1 MASSGHSLRRQ
12 VQWYEDIAL
21 KDKSY
26 SASIFY
32 GVQSE
37 GGANGAGAKNAPW
50 AVGYSSLDP
59 NATISHNFSNT
70 NTSALADF
78 ATPFIQAGFNF
89 VRGEIDSRKDMTLGL
104 NTGNDAIT
112 AIRTAINGQTGG
124 ADNLFGEREALSHGP
139 YSEMQIS
146 GPLGSL
152 FRTFRQTNINI
163 PVPEI
168 SILLS
173 YQDDDREHPFLSY
186 ASTMGYGR
194 NSLKYPIDQLKF
206 LLLESISANS
216 IKNNFSIGNLQRE
229 SITDHD
235 MGMLNP
241 RGDSEVVSV
250 ENPLYSQINEIR
262 GIDEAMSLAREAAK
276 GGIVDWGSYR
286 EALLDVKNQMHQIEN
301 TVEDFSTILLEEWG
315 CAYLEFDVDVY
326 METPSEAMRGL
337 EYLEWIKRVQ
347 EYVPMTVNRS
357 VEGQPKKIGIVGDSF
372 VTQATVGQLSPYN
385 FRKVN
390 TTEFPA
396 ELPGNFSIKYK
407 DVWYKNLILTN
418 IGISFSKEMIPG
430 ERISNYG
437 GRVVATSCGPSFI
450 VVRLRFEPAI
460 RQEHRML
467 MNFLEIG
474 QGVSHT
480 DFNTRRS
487 TVGQIDLVDWVYG
500 MLAEMKNAESG
511 HYNAMWELLKNL
523 FGLGNDSV
531 NAAINALK

>member
-1 MASSGHSLRRQ
+1 MASGLRRHI
-12 VQWYEDIAL
+12 QWYEDIAL

-26 SASIFY
+26 SASIYY

-37 GGANGAGAKNAPW
+37 GGASGAGSKNAPW

-70 NTSALADF
+70 NTSILADI
-78 ATPFIQAGFNF
+78 ATPFVQAGFNF
-89 VRGEIDSRKDMTLGL
+89 LRGEIDSRKDMTLGV
-104 NTGNDAIT
+104 NTGNDAVT
-112 AIRTAINGQTGG
+112 AIRMAIRGEG
-124 ADNLFGEREALSHGP
+124 ASESLFGEREALSHGP

-152 FRTFRQTNINI
+152 FRTFRQTNISI

-173 YQDDDREHPFLSY
+173 YQEDDKDHPFLSY

-229 SITDHD
+229 SVTDHD
-235 MGMLNP
+235 LGLLDP
-241 RGDSEVVSV
+241 RGYTKFEEE
-250 ENPLYSQINEIR
+250 ENPLYIQIM
-262 GIDEAMSLAREAAK
+262 GIQGLDEAMTLARDAAR
-276 GGIVDWGSYR
+276 GGEVDWGSYR
-286 EALLDVKNQMHQIEN
+286 EFLLDVKNQMHQIESM
-301 TVEDFSTILLEEWG
+301 VEDFPTVLLEEWG
-315 CAYLEFDVDVY
+315 CAYLHFDVDVY
-326 METPSEAMRGL
+326 METPEEAMRGL

-347 EYVPMTVNRS
+347 QYVPMTTTRATKVD
-357 VEGQPKKIGIVGDSF
+357 PKKIGIVGDSF
-372 VTQATVGQLSPYN
+372 VTQAAVGQLSPYN

-430 ERISNYG
+430 ERTSHYG
-437 GRVVATSCGPSFI
+437 GRVVSTSCGPSFI

-474 QGVSHT
+474 QGVSHA

-487 TVGQIDLVDWVYG
+487 TVGQLDLVDWVSG

-511 HYNAMWELLKNL
+511 HYKAMWELLKNL
-523 FGLGNDSV
+523 FGLGKDSV
-531 NAAINALK
+531 NAAVDALK